1 MAKPFYFVIQSWM
14 LEDMKLSLSEAAVY
28 AYIHGLTN
36 SKELEQPGWHG
47 SVRRLATVLHTSPST
62 MNDIINRLK
71 SKAYIRIV
79 NGLILSNINREL
91 APKTPTA
98 RNSDTILPP
107 SGDGVSI

>member
-47 SVRRLATVLHTSPST
+47 SVRRL
-62 MNDIINRLK
+62 K

-107 SGDGVSI
+107 SGDRVSI